1 MKKAVAYARFS
12 TDRQREESIEAQID
26 AIALYC
32 KQNSI
37 SLGNIYADR
46 AQSGTSDNRTAFQ
59 KMMTDASKHTFDYI
73 IVHKLDR
80 FSRDRYNSAINKK
93 KLKDC
98 GVTVLSVLEK
108 LDDSPESVIL
118 ESVLEGMAEYY
129 SKNLAREVKKG
140 LYKNVEKGKCNGG
153 PTPYGYNVNLKT
165 RLYEINEF
173 EAITVRKIF
182 DLYLD
187 NYGYI
192 AIAQYLT
199 ENGFIHR
206 NGSNFKS
213 DTICKI
219 LKNEKYAGFYT
230 YGKLD
235 IKKVKG
241 KRVTK
246 KATEYMSVEGGI
258 PAIINRKTW
267 DDVQYKIKHFG
278 PKPRVK
284 VPERY
289 LLVGYAKCEK
299 CGSNY
304 IGSSSTNNKTG
315 CKNYRYR
322 FYTCSKHN
330 RKKCDAK
337 IISADLL
344 ETIVIDKIEEFYF
357 NDEFLDLH
365 IDKLNYSL
373 SNTKSIDNELAI
385 YNEKLISLKKKKE
398 KLLDVYIDSIISKE
412 EYTLKSNAIHDE
424 YCLISTKI
432 ANISDIQQFDK
443 KEIRKALMKIMK
455 QNKNEKEYKK
465 LLIKTFLDRIDISD
479 DCVKIYFKYGVLEQ
493 FGANLYNIA
502 NTSPYSSKK
511 AFT

>member
-1 MKKAVAYARFS
+1 MKKAVAYARYS
-12 TDRQREESIEAQID
+12 TDHQREESIEAQID
-26 AIALYC
+26 SITLYC
-32 KQNSI
+32 NQNSI
-37 SLGNIYADR
+37 NLSKIYSDR
-46 AQSGTSDNRTAFQ
+46 GQSGTSDNRTEFQ
-59 KMMTDASKHTFDYI
+59 KMMLEASKHKFDYI

-80 FSRDRYNSAINKK
+80 FSRNRYDSAINRK
-93 KLKDC
+93 KLKDY
-98 GVTVLSVLEK
+98 GVTVISVLEK
-108 LDDSPESVIL
+108 LDGSPESVIL

-153 PTPYGYNVNLKT
+153 PTPYGYNVNPQT

-173 EAITVRKIF
+173 EAITIKKIF

-187 NYGYI
+187 NFGYI
-192 AIAQYLT
+192 AIAQYLND
-199 ENGFIHR
+199 NGYIHR
-206 NGSNFKS
+206 NGNNFKS

-235 IKKVKG
+235 IKIVNG
-241 KRVTK
+241 RRVTK
-246 KATEYMSVEGGI
+246 KATDYMSIEGGI
-258 PAIINRKTW
+258 PAIINKNIW
-267 DDVQYKIKHFG
+267 DKVQYKIKHFG

-289 LLVGYAKCEK
+289 LLVGFAKCEK

-304 IGSSSTNNKTG
+304 IGSSATNNKLG
-315 CKNYRYR
+315 HKHYRYR

-344 ETIVIDKIEEFYF
+344 ESIVIDKIEEYYF
-357 NDEFLDLH
+357 KDKFLDKH
-365 IDKLNYSL
+365 IDLLNQSL
-373 SNTKSIDNELAI
+373 SDIESLDKELSTLQD
-385 YNEKLISLKKKKE
+385 KLLSLKKKKE
-398 KLLDVYIDSIISKE
+398 KLLDLYIDSIISKE
-412 EYTLKSNAIHDE
+412 EYTLKASSIDE
-424 YCLISTKI
+424 DYSVISTKI
-432 ANISDIQQFDK
+432 ANTSSVNKFDK
-443 KEIRKALMKIMK
+443 KDIRKALMKIMK

-465 LLIKTFLDRIDISD
+465 LLINTFLDSIIISED
-479 DCVKIYFKYGVLEQ
+479 MVKICFKYGILEQ
-493 FGANLYNIA
+493 FGVNLYNIA
-502 NTSPYSSKK
+502 DTNPYSSKK